1 MLEARCWMMAVRPRT
16 RTRPRARPRAR
27 ARILAGGDTR
37 ATVEVL

>member
-1 MLEARCWMMAVRPRT
+1 MMAVRPRT